1 MRKFFSFD
9 SPLMQSLA
17 TVADYM
23 LLNILFLICSIPIV
37 TMGAAKTALYRVM
50 FDMLEEKGNTFKR
63 FFKAFASELKTITP
77 IYLLKLLIIGFLA
90 LEMFWMTGNSANL
103 LAQATLRSPVT
114 VVLLLTMVVVGMV
127 FSNIP
132 AQVAMFSSTRREYL
146 RNGIYIALTK
156 FFRCLLVALMD
167 LLPLLISLW
176 NPMWTAMLGPI
187 WVFFYFSV
195 TVNLSVR
202 LFKKP
207 FDQYIEN
214 AK

>member
-1 MRKFFSFD
+1 MRKLFSYE
-9 SPLMQSLA
+9 SPLMQGLA
-17 TVADYM
+17 TAADFM
-23 LLNILFLICSIPIV
+23 MLNILFLICSIPIV

-50 FDMLEEKGNTFKR
+50 FDMAEQKGNTFKR
-63 FFKAFASELKTITP
+63 FFKSFVSELKTITP
-77 IYLLKLLIIGFLA
+77 IFLLELLIIGFLA
-90 LEMFWMTGNSANL
+90 LEIFWMTGNSL
-103 LAQATLRSPVT
+103 TFLGQATLRSPVT
-114 VVLLLTMVVVGMV
+114 VVLLLTMVIVGMV

-132 AQVAMFSSTRREYL
+132 AQVAMFNSTRKEYL

-156 FFRCLLVALMD
+156 FFRCLLVSLMD
-167 LLPLLISLW
+167 LLPLFVFLW
-176 NPMWTAMLGPI
+176 NPYYFFMVGPI

-195 TVNLSVR
+195 TVNLSVK